1 MAKLFIG
8 YEYINFI
15 YNHHEFQG
23 ALSRIV
29 LDDKTIFR
37 IDYTSDTGQNG
48 RYEVSFVKDAD
59 GQVQWTDTTK
69 TDPEL
74 ARILIG
80 QIEKNHEI
88 FQLD

>member
-15 YNHHEFQG
+15 YQHHQFQG

-37 IDYTSDTGQNG
+37 IDYTSATAQSG
-48 RYEVSFVKDAD
+48 RYELNYERTGD
-59 GQVQWTDTTK
+59 GQVQWTDTSK
-69 TDPEL
+69 TNPEL
-74 ARILIG
+74 ASILIKE
-80 QIEKNHEI
+80 IEKNLEI